1 MEPQTPSNTDKLINQ
16 YIQNNQK
23 QIDNTKG
30 TGEATTIKIPVLDAV
45 RDYGVEFGLGLASL
59 YATARG
65 KLYNEPEIIT
75 QQKIQKI
82 YDSTP
87 HEESIET
94 VLFDSVM
101 ESSKNTPAVIN
112 PVSGTSNIIPKKESY
127 SIPTSKDYVNE
138 KLKTW
143 QGTEYLA
150 GTIGVSILG
159 AFLPF
164 GKGKQIAGHV
174 AKQVIHTTP
183 QSPNNLAY
191 LLKSSHQE
199 PKIITKK
206 VTVADGGT
214 FDVIDFDAMRK
225 AKTTTYTPTINDKI
239 KKKSKKPSRRNDPI
253 SKASRKIKFE
263 NTMYNH
269 ELEKATKTTETPML
283 DKLLGKPSR
292 YVDTSAKIHNKKL
305 QDKSIQIKDNITDS
319 ISDNIID
326 PVSKRTTKPI
336 RKFVRKAQV
345 SKQIKGYDLE
355 KISKQY
361 PSKIYDVTDAM
372 KKPEINQNVFNDIV
386 KKIDKKKKPL
396 TKQQKAEPGQDW
408 NVSNNEADAPAVSK
422 QSTKSSTQIVE
433 TKPPKVKS
441 KTKSPNKSKKKQ
453 QDDFTIVEQFLHQN
467 RPKIK
472 STQTPML
479 DDLLGQKV
487 GQRDTIKPT
496 HPKTL
501 QYIRIDAK

>member
-1 MEPQTPSNTDKLINQ
+1 M
-16 YIQNNQK
+16 
-23 QIDNTKG
+23 
-30 TGEATTIKIPVLDAV
+30 
-45 RDYGVEFGLGLASL
+45 
-59 YATARG
+59 
-65 KLYNEPEIIT
+65 
-75 QQKIQKI
+75 
-82 YDSTP
+82 
-87 HEESIET
+87 
-94 VLFDSVM
+94 
-101 ESSKNTPAVIN
+101 
-112 PVSGTSNIIPKKESY
+112 
-127 SIPTSKDYVNE
+127 
-138 KLKTW
+138 
-143 QGTEYLA
+143 
-150 GTIGVSILG
+150 
-159 AFLPF
+159 PF

-199 PKIITKK
+199 PKIVTKK

-225 AKTTTYTPTINDKI
+225 AKTTPYTPTINDKI

-269 ELEKATKTTETPML
+269 ELEKDTKTTETPML

-487 GQRDTIKPT
+487 GQRDTIK
-496 HPKTL
+496 HDVMPKHDSPQKAQTTDVFLENLLRQNPKLDDMLGTKSKSKQKKILYDLLVTL
-501 QYIRIDAK
+501 PKQGTRSHQDYSFLFTPIQITTPKQDQIHRQRTRTKTKRLPASAKTPQIG